1 MPLSLFLVTSLMYMK
16 LNNRNINS
24 LAAILAF
31 LAAYCF
37 FQFAYPYHL
46 IRREQLTLFLFDWDY
61 ILQTYHGTGWLAAF
75 ASDFI
80 EQFFHLPVIG
90 PVTVSLLL
98 TAIGSVTYRICS
110 KFLNHRISL
119 AVAAVV
125 FLWTFLRET
134 DNLYITR
141 YTVVF
146 LGYISL
152 LLAALQFGKG
162 WQKASAAA
170 VFMALGVWTLGTPI
184 NQYYGRLLGTPQVK
198 YDRMIGL
205 DAEVARENWD
215 KVLKLS
221 RKDLYMVEA
230 SYCYNLAHAMK
241 GNLGQ
246 TLFDHSQGGEST
258 LLLRVSTE
266 KSPFSNCLA
275 GEAWYQLG
283 CMTVAE
289 QAAIIA
295 LQASPKH
302 TGARYIKRL
311 AQVNI
316 ISAQNAAALKY
327 LNMLT
332 KTLFYRKWAK
342 SMIPGAQSESVKAEI
357 AQARSRLAVTDFVHH
372 SSETRSILLGL
383 LEANPDNQVARTY
396 LLCIDLM
403 RYDLDQFMEDYTP
416 RMIKAHVYQEA
427 VLIWLSQNDRMTDQN
442 TARYGIDNTLVSR
455 MQYFFRTP
463 EKYPNTYWYYY
474 LNALEESAQ

>member
-1 MPLSLFLVTSLMYMK
+1 MR

-24 LAAILAF
+24 LAAVLAF

-46 IRREQLTLFLFDWDY
+46 IRREQMNLFLFDWDY
-61 ILQTYHGTGWLAAF
+61 ILQTYHGTGWLASF
-75 ASDFI
+75 VSDFI

-90 PVTVSLLL
+90 PVTVALLL

-110 KFLNHRISL
+110 RFLSRRTSL
-119 AVAAVV
+119 IIAATV
-125 FLWTFLRET
+125 FLWSFIRET

-152 LLAALQFGKG
+152 LLSALKFRKG
-162 WQKASAAA
+162 WQKAAAGVLFM
-170 VFMALGVWTLGTPI
+170 VFGAWTLGTPYH
-184 NQYYGRLLGTPQVK
+184 QYYGRLFGTPQVK

-205 DAEVARENWD
+205 DAQVARERWD

-221 RKDLYMVEA
+221 EKDLYMVEA

-241 GNLGQ
+241 GDLGQ
-246 TLFDHSQGGEST
+246 TLLNHSQGGEST

-316 ISAQNAAALKY
+316 ISSQDAAALKY
-327 LNMLT
+327 LNLLS
-332 KTLFYRKWAK
+332 KTIFYREWAK
-342 SMIPGAQSESVKAEI
+342 SMLPENRTEAIKATV
-357 AQARSRLAVTDFVHH
+357 ADARSRLAVTDFVHH
-372 SSETRSILLGL
+372 SYETRSILLGL
-383 LEANPDNQVARTY
+383 LEANPNNSIARTY
-396 LLCIDLM
+396 LLCSDLM

-416 RMIKAHVYQEA
+416 HMIKAHIYQEA
-427 VLIWLSQNDRMTDQN
+427 VLIWLSQNDRMTQKN
-442 TARYGIDNTLVSR
+442 TERFGIDNTMISR
-455 MQYFFRTP
+455 MQYFFSTP
-463 EKYPNTYWYYY
+463 EKYQSTYWYYY
-474 LNALEESAQ
+474 MNALQESE

>member
-1 MPLSLFLVTSLMYMK
+1 MK
-16 LNNRNINS
+16 KLKELKKININR
-24 LAAILAF
+24 LAVVLAF

-46 IRREQLTLFLFDWDY
+46 IRREQNNLFLFDWDY
-61 ILQTYHGTGWLAAF
+61 ILQTYRGTGWLARF
-75 ASDFI
+75 VTDFI

-90 PVTVSLLL
+90 PLTVAFLLV
-98 TAIGSVTYRICS
+98 AIGIVAYRTCNRFMSRRLSLVIASVI
-110 KFLNHRISL
+110 
-119 AVAAVV
+119 
-125 FLWTFLRET
+125 FLWSFMRET

-152 LLAALQFGKG
+152 ILLALQFNGAWK
-162 WQKASAAA
+162 KTVSAIILLPIG
-170 VFMALGVWTLGTPI
+170 VWLLGVPVH
-184 NQYYGRLLGTPQVK
+184 QYYGRLFGVPQIK

-205 DAEVARENWD
+205 DSEVARENWD

-241 GNLGQ
+241 DDLGQ
-246 TLFDHSQGGEST
+246 TLFNHSQGGETT

-289 QAAIIA
+289 QSAIIA
-295 LQASPKH
+295 LQASPEH
-302 TGARYIKRL
+302 TGNRYIKRL

-316 ISAQNAAALKY
+316 ISGQDAAALKY
-327 LNMLT
+327 LNMLS
-332 KTLFYRKWAK
+332 KTIFYRKWAR
-342 SMIPGAQSESVKAEI
+342 SMMPANQDEFTIAKV

-372 SSETRSILLGL
+372 SQETRAILLGL
-383 LEANPDNQVARTY
+383 LEADPDNSMARNY
-396 LLCIDLM
+396 LLCTDLL
-403 RYDLDQFMEDYTP
+403 RYDLDQFIEDYTP
-416 RMIKAHVYQEA
+416 YMIKGHVYQEA
-427 VLIWLSQNDRMTDQN
+427 VLIWLSQNDKMTQQN
-442 TARYGIDNTLVSR
+442 AEKYGIDNAFANR
-455 MQYFFRTP
+455 MQHFFVNP
-463 EKYPNTYWYYY
+463 GKYRNTYWYYY
-474 LNALEESAQ
+474 LKALEESDR

>member
-1 MPLSLFLVTSLMYMK
+1 MPLSLFLVISLVYMR

-24 LAAILAF
+24 LAAVLAF

-37 FQFAYPYHL
+37 FQFVYPYHL
-46 IRREQLTLFLFDWDY
+46 IRREQMNLFLFDWDY
-61 ILQTYHGTGWLAAF
+61 ILQTYHGTGWLASF
-75 ASDFI
+75 VSDFI

-90 PVTVSLLL
+90 PVTVALLL
-98 TAIGSVTYRICS
+98 TAIGGVTYRICNR
-110 KFLNHRISL
+110 FLSRRTSL
-119 AVAAVV
+119 IIAATV
-125 FLWTFLRET
+125 FLWSFIRET

-146 LGYISL
+146 LGYLSL
-152 LLAALQFGKG
+152 LLLALQFSKG
-162 WQKASAAA
+162 WQKSAAA
-170 VFMALGVWTLGTPI
+170 VLFMALGVWTLGTPVH
-184 NQYYGRLLGTPQVK
+184 QYYGRLFGRPQIK

-205 DAEVARENWD
+205 DAEVARERWD
-215 KVLKLS
+215 KVIKLS

-241 GNLGQ
+241 GDLGH
-246 TLFDHSQGGEST
+246 TLLCHSQGGEST

-289 QAAIIA
+289 QSAIIA

-316 ISAQNAAALKY
+316 ISSQDAAALKY
-327 LNMLT
+327 LNMLS
-332 KTLFYRKWAK
+332 KTLFYRKWAR
-342 SMIPGAQSESVKAEI
+342 SMTPENMSEATRTKI
-357 AQARSRLAVTDFVHH
+357 ADARSRLAVTDFVHH

-383 LEANPDNQVARTY
+383 LEANPSNSIARTY
-396 LLCIDLM
+396 LLCSDLM
-403 RYDLDQFMEDYTP
+403 RYDLDRFMEDYTP
-416 RMIKAHVYQEA
+416 HMIKAHIYQEA
-427 VLIWLSQNDRMTDQN
+427 VLIWLSQNDMMTEQN
-442 TARYGIDNTLVSR
+442 TARFGIDKNTVNR

-463 EKYPNTYWYYY
+463 EKYPDTYWYYY
-474 LNALEESAQ
+474 MKALEE